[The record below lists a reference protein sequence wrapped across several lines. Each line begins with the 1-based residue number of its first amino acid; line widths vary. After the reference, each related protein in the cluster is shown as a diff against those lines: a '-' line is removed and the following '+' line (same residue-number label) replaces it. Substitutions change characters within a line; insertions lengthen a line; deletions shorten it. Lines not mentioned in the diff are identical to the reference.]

1 MKPSIILSF
10 AMAFSVIGCRPGSE
24 EGVASDAN
32 KTDPPP
38 VVDTVSS
45 KPAATADDG
54 ADISDCLKGFYR
66 WYARYG
72 DSARAIDFI
81 DDRGEHL
88 ALDRPR
94 LETYMAYLHSSGYLS
109 RELLDN
115 ETRFYEACERL
126 WGREEKD
133 EVPSGLSADR
143 FHCAQDY
150 IAPYESGDVTAV
162 VEGDRAKATL
172 TLSGEMGE
180 KSAYTF
186 DMKREAGVW
195 RIARLGCDSGV
206 PY

>member
-1 MKPSIILSF
+1 MKVALLLSL
-10 AMAFSVIGCRPGSE
+10 AMFLSVFGCRSGSKE
-24 EGVASDAN
+24 DMTSDAN
-32 KTDPPP
+32 PTGPQPII
-38 VVDTVSS
+38 DTVSS
-45 KPAATADDG
+45 KPAVSANDSTAI
-54 ADISDCLKGFYR
+54 ADCLKGFYR

-94 LETYMAYLHSSGYLS
+94 LESYLTYLRSSGYLS

-126 WGREEKD
+126 WSGEEKD

-143 FHCAQDY
+143 FYCAQDY
-150 IAPYESGDVTAV
+150 IAPYESGEVTAV
-162 VEGDRAKATL
+162 MDGDRAKATL

-180 KSAYTF
+180 KSAYTY